1 MLAKRL
7 ESIANLLQET
17 GSVEVS
23 DLSRRYGV
31 TEKTIR
37 QDLIKLEE
45 LRIAT
50 RVHGGALP
58 FKGENYI
65 FPVGE
70 RKNRYV
76 QCKQRIAQRAYEMVT
91 EDDIIFLDSGTTMLE
106 LAKLINKR
114 VIVITPDPY
123 IQNELL
129 THEMVTL
136 YSTGGRLKREG
147 GSCTFIGSD
156 AVHMIRSYHAK
167 KYFIGASSLSLEQGL
182 MLFSTDEIEV
192 KRAMLK
198 AAQES
203 IALID
208 ASKIEQI
215 AFVSLAGLGEINAL
229 VTDPGIT
236 EEQKARIEEQGV
248 TVHVCAPD
256 T

>member
-1 MLAKRL
+1 
-7 ESIANLLQET
+7 
-17 GSVEVS
+17 
-23 DLSRRYGV
+23 
-31 TEKTIR
+31 
-37 QDLIKLEE
+37 
-45 LRIAT
+45 
-50 RVHGGALP
+50 
-58 FKGENYI
+58 
-65 FPVGE
+65 
-70 RKNRYV
+70 
-76 QCKQRIAQRAYEMVT
+76 
-91 EDDIIFLDSGTTMLE
+91 
-106 LAKLINKR
+106 
-114 VIVITPDPY
+114 
-123 IQNELL
+123 
-129 THEMVTL
+129 MVTL

-156 AVHMIRSYHAK
+156 AVHMIRGYHAK
-167 KYFIGASSLSLEQGL
+167 KYFVGASSLSLEQGL

-208 ASKIEQI
+208 SSKIEQI